1 VPVINNQTLI
11 NSPIVIRS
19 LGAELSYNQNQCSV
33 HFILAQRYSNYQ
45 KGWILPERFTRRL
58 LPLCTLVKYQFS
70 LLKQN
75 THLHIFL
82 VTFPV
87 SIFSSKCGEFVSYR
101 HLSSEKLEPGI
112 SSVSRSDPNVPL
124 PAMHSTYTFS
134 CMM

>member
-19 LGAELSYNQNQCSV
+19 LAAELSYNQNQGSV
-33 HFILAQRYSNYQ
+33 HFISAQRSSNSNQ
-45 KGWILPERFTRRL
+45 HWILPEMLTGRL
-58 LPLCTLVKYQFS
+58 LPLCRLVAYQIS

-75 THLHIFL
+75 THFHIFL
-82 VTFPV
+82 VPFPV
-87 SIFSSKCGEFVSYR
+87 SIFSSECGESVAYR

-112 SSVSRSDPNVPL
+112 SSVSRCDPNVPL
-124 PAMHSTYTFS
+124 PATRSTYTFS